1 MMGCWGTKKDHAG
14 NRAEK
19 GCGINPFLEIMNFVK
34 ALVERQYNQEG
45 GKHLSTL
52 QQNPQFLQH
61 IVQTSLFGN
70 FAIICQRFSMGFDIF
85 VNHFLVLL

>member
-1 MMGCWGTKKDHAG
+1 MGSRGTKKDHAG

-34 ALVERQYNQEG
+34 SLVERQHNQES
-45 GKHLSTL
+45 GKHLSAL

-61 IVQTSLFGN
+61 VIQASFFRN
-70 FAIICQRFSMGFDIF
+70 FAIICQGVIMVFGIF
-85 VNHFLVLL
+85 VNQFLLLL